1 MTTISYQHEGR
12 RREVTFTI
20 RSVGAKVAGS
30 LDDGSDLPRD
40 AEQYA
45 YTHGSPG
52 YQAACR
58 AVWESEVWRDAVA
71 AYVDAYGSWPW

>member
-1 MTTISYQHEGR
+1 MTTISYQYEGR
-12 RREVTFTI
+12 RREVTFSI
-20 RSVGAKVAGS
+20 HCVGAKVAG
-30 LDDGSDLPRD
+30 LFNDGNDIPRD

-58 AVWESEVWRDAVA
+58 AVWESEAWSEAMA
-71 AYVDAYGSWPW
+71 AYASTYGASS